1 MNRSYVVGG
10 EGQVALKASLFGPG
24 LPSSTWPTGDR
35 QGLMITMMKIR
46 TKKTKRKKR
55 IFPFYIYICIE
66 WEYNGVIYIYIV

>member
-46 TKKTKRKKR
+46 TKKTKR

-66 WEYNGVIYIYIV
+66 WEYNGVIYIV